1 VILRE
6 RTFHT
11 HPEIPHSLELT
22 MPRNNAPD
30 QVFAHWQRKF
40 AADAVAD
47 DANEIRR
54 HIEYLG
60 LDCSRADMLEGTDLL
75 LAAAMAYQ
83 QMNSLDCEDFVKQQR
98 YWLRG
103 VDLPFYCLTFNLG
116 KKHFGRLLTNK
127 NMDGV
132 DFADLFNHPWY
143 PFETAGFYEVH
154 ISRLDGEPIEPEE
167 LEALEL
173 RFTEDMYYDYTDEEV
188 SAYIQMSEFDDTA
201 VATAVEIRF

>member
-11 HPEIPHSLELT
+11 YPEIPHSLELT

-103 VDLPFYCLTFNLG
+103 VDLPFYCLTSNLG

-173 RFTEDMYYDYTDEEV
+173 RFTEDMHYDYTDEEV

>member
-11 HPEIPHSLELT
+11 YPEIPHSLELT

-173 RFTEDMYYDYTDEEV
+173 RFTEDMHYDYTDEEV

>member
-6 RTFHT
+6 RTFRT
-11 HPEIPHSLELT
+11 HPKISLSLELT
-22 MPRNNAPD
+22 MPRNTAPD
-30 QVFAHWQRKF
+30 KVYANWQRQF

-75 LAAAMAYQ
+75 IAAVMAYQ
-83 QMNSLDCEDFVKQQR
+83 QMDNQDCEGFVKQQR

-103 VDLPFYCLTFNLG
+103 DDLPFYCLTFNLG

-143 PFETAGFYEVH
+143 PFETAGFYEVQ

-167 LEALEL
+167 LETLDR

-188 SAYIQMSEFDDTA
+188 SAYIQMTELDDTA
-201 VATAVEIRF
+201 LATAVENRF

>member
-1 VILRE
+1 
-6 RTFHT
+6 
-11 HPEIPHSLELT
+11 
-22 MPRNNAPD
+22 MPRNTSPD
-30 QVFAHWQRKF
+30 QVYANWQRQF

-75 LAAAMAYQ
+75 IAAVMAYQ
-83 QMNSLDCEDFVKQQR
+83 QMDNQDCEGFVKQQR
-98 YWLRG
+98 YWLG
-103 VDLPFYCLTFNLG
+103 GDDLPCYCLTFNLG

-127 NMDGV
+127 NIDGV

-154 ISRLDGEPIEPEE
+154 ISRLDGEPIEPDE
-167 LEALEL
+167 LEALER

-188 SAYIQMSEFDDTA
+188 SAYVQMTDLDDTA
-201 VATAVEIRF
+201 LATAVETMLTNPTLKANIGP

>member
-1 VILRE
+1 MTRN
-6 RTFHT
+6 TA
-11 HPEIPHSLELT
+11 PEQIYA
-22 MPRNNAPD
+22 N
-30 QVFAHWQRKF
+30 WQRQF

-75 LAAAMAYQ
+75 IAAVIAYQ
-83 QMNSLDCEDFVKQQR
+83 QVDNQDCEDFVKQQR
-98 YWLRG
+98 YWLCG
-103 VDLPFYCLTFNLG
+103 DDLPFYCLTFNLG

-127 NMDGV
+127 NIDGV

-143 PFETAGFYEVH
+143 PYETAGFHEVQ

-167 LEALEL
+167 LETLER

-188 SAYIQMSEFDDTA
+188 SAYIQMSELDDTA
-201 VATAVEIRF
+201 VATAVEIRI